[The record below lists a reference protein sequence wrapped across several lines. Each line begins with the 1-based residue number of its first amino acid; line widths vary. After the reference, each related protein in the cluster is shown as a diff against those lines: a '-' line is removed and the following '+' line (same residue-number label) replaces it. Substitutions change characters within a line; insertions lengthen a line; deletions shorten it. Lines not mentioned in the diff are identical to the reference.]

1 MNILD
6 IISESPKAYIFQKS
20 SNKTNLGGIFTLF
33 YSVFLIAIIVGYMYD
48 YSVYPKYEYNYFYKY
63 FLNDEH
69 REEKKKDPE
78 YNPPLNFSF
87 EVKNKKNEILKDN
100 FTIFVIDIKNIHDWD
115 NIDEEELL
123 KKTKKVK
130 MGEIINRRVDEFIL
144 FLSFSCRGKN
154 CTD

>member
-1 MNILD
+1 M
-6 IISESPKAYIFQKS
+6 
-20 SNKTNLGGIFTLF
+20 
-33 YSVFLIAIIVGYMYD
+33 
-48 YSVYPKYEYNYFYKY
+48 
-63 FLNDEH
+63 
-69 REEKKKDPE
+69 
-78 YNPPLNFSF
+78 
-87 EVKNKKNEILKDN
+87 KDN

-130 MGEIINRRVDEFIL
+130 MGEIINKRVDEFIL